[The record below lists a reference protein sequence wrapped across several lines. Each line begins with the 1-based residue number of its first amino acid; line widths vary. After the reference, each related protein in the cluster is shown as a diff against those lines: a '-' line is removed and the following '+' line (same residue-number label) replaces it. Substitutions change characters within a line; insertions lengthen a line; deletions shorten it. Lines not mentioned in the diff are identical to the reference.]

1 MGGMVDV
8 GEVAAR
14 DVATLA
20 ADLGEF
26 MKPYLKAVGW
36 STREKQLNAFV
47 AGLLGATER
56 KSVEPMALAQGV
68 DCRQLQFFVGV
79 SPWDHVPLFRQLQ
92 SEVGD
97 ELGDPQGVLVVDGSG
112 MPKKGTE
119 SVGVARQ
126 WCGRLGKIE
135 NCQIGI
141 YLAYAGKGSCALVDE
156 RLYLPRAWAK
166 DSERRRK
173 AKIPSEVTFQKP
185 WVLADEMLRQIGP
198 SLPHRWIVAD
208 TEFGRSSLFRDR
220 LAKRGERYMLEV
232 PSNILVRKVAGKA
245 GRRPGWHRV
254 NDFVK
259 RRPISEWKH
268 FTVRDGQKGPI
279 EVIATA
285 YRVQTRRHGATT
297 RVETLL
303 AVEALGS
310 DERWVFLSNTPL
322 HTALGEMVTAASRR
336 HLIEEA
342 FENAKGEVGLD
353 HYEVRAWRGWHHH
366 MTASLMAL
374 WFLVLEHR
382 KLGKKSSTVS
392 GDGTLHDLRAAT
404 SAALA
409 ERDRGALPLLA
420 PPQRSGAHR
429 PLARPRAHATALAS
443 LA

>member
-1 MGGMVDV
+1 MGGIVDV

-14 DVATLA
+14 DVARLA
-20 ADLGEF
+20 ADLSEF
-26 MKPYLKAVGW
+26 MKPYLKVVGW
-36 STREKQLNAFV
+36 SSREKQLNAFV
-47 AGLLGATER
+47 AGLLGSTER
-56 KSVEPMALAQGV
+56 KSVEPLALAQGV
-68 DCRQLQFFVGV
+68 DRRQLQHFVGV
-79 SPWDHVPLFRQLQ
+79 SPWDHLPLLRQLQ
-92 SEVGD
+92 AEVGG

-119 SVGVARQ
+119 SVGVSRQ

-156 RLYLPRAWAK
+156 RLYLPKIWAR
-166 DSERRRK
+166 DAERRRK
-173 AKIPSEVTFQKP
+173 AKIPSTVKFQKA
-185 WVLADEMLRQIGP
+185 WVLADEMLGELGP
-198 SLPHRWIVAD
+198 RLPHRWIVAD
-208 TEFGRSSLFRDR
+208 TEYGRSSLFRDR
-220 LAKRGERYMLEV
+220 LDDRGERYMMEV

-254 NDFVK
+254 SEFVK
-259 RRPISEWKH
+259 RRPISDWKQ

-285 YRVQTRRHGATT
+285 YRVQTRRRGAT

-303 AVEALGS
+303 AIEALGS
-310 DERWVFLSNTPL
+310 DERWFFLSNTPL
-322 HTALGEMVTAASRR
+322 HTALGDMVSAASRR

-353 HYEVRAWRGWHHH
+353 HHEVRAWRGWHHH

-374 WFLVLEHR
+374 WFLVREHR
-382 KLGKKSSTVS
+382 KLGKKSAAL
-392 GDGTLHDLRAAT
+392 GRHGALHDLRTAT

-409 ERDRGALPLLA
+409 ARDRSAMPLSA
-420 PPQRSGAHR
+420 ATQRGGAHR
-429 PLARPRAHATALAS
+429 PLARSQSQPTVMAS